1 MILCNY
7 FGTSLHILFFSFPK
21 FLFFFRVVEAAN
33 EETFG
38 TYKQSESQRHSKLEQ
53 LVAGHVQ
60 DQTSLCGES
69 RSKIK
74 AHAGRRAE
82 ERTQLTDAYGDTV
95 EKLIQTMGDIERVT
109 SEHMY
114 TEQSWVE
121 QLLKR
126 VKFMLTSN
134 LKLFYL
140 LFCENGG

>member
-1 MILCNY
+1 MI
-7 FGTSLHILFFSFPK
+7 
-21 FLFFFRVVEAAN
+21 FRVVEAAN
-33 EETFG
+33 EQTFG

-53 LVAGHVQ
+53 LVTGHVQ
-60 DQTSLCGES
+60 DQTALCGES

-74 AHAGRRAE
+74 AHADRRAE

-95 EKLIQTMGDIERVT
+95 EKLIQTMGNIERAT

-126 VKFMLTSN
+126 VSFSSTVPIIEGA
-134 LKLFYL
+134 FTT
-140 LFCENGG
+140 